1 MKIVKPLLLIFL
13 SLFAIIVVVI
23 AVVKMQHRICDKIEI
38 VIHSEMKGLTVTQE
52 EVLAI
57 LKKNKIKIVGE
68 ELREIDQKAIFEK
81 LKAHPYIKQINPI
94 RFSGQK
100 LIIDIELRKVL
111 LHVYPMV
118 GQQYFIDQDGFLLPY
133 NQNVRDRLLIANGYL
148 QAGYRA
154 GTIVRNTDSML
165 VALYDIAKTIDTSD
179 YYRAQYKQLY
189 VNQENNIEL
198 IPTVGSQ
205 IILLG
210 KENNVGEKLF
220 QLTEAYRQGL
230 VYMNPDRYSL
240 LDLRYKNRIIAKKRI
255 N

>member
-1 MKIVKPLLLIFL
+1 MKILKSLLLIFL
-13 SLFAIIVVVI
+13 SLFAIIVVVF
-23 AVVKMQHRICDKIEI
+23 AVVKMQHRKCEKIEI
-38 VIHSEMKGLTVTQE
+38 VIRSEVKELTVTRE
-52 EVLAI
+52 EVLSI

-68 ELREIDQKAIFEK
+68 ELKDIDQKAIFEK

-100 LIIDIELRKVL
+100 LIIDIELRKLL

-118 GQQYFIDQDGFLLPY
+118 GQQYFVDHDGFLLPY
-133 NQNVRDRLLIANGYL
+133 NHNVQERLLIANGYL
-148 QAGYRA
+148 DASYRA
-154 GTIVRNTDSML
+154 GAQVRNTDSML
-165 VALYDIAKTIDTSD
+165 VALYDIAKTIDTSNF
-179 YYRAQYKQLY
+179 YRAQYKQLY
-189 VNQENNIEL
+189 VNQEDDIEL
-198 IPTVGSQ
+198 VPAVGSQ

-210 KENNVGEKLF
+210 KGNNAAEKLF

-230 VYMNPDRYSL
+230 VYMNPDKYTL